1 MSNEEQLVAHKRGK
15 WSVPDVPH
23 KGWQCVDIE
32 DLGEP
37 QVECEMCESQTIRF
51 VHHMEHP
58 SYSGSL
64 AVGCVCAGHMEGSVS
79 AACDREA
86 TMRSRSGKR
95 SRWLSRVWKISA
107 KGTRPSRPTDFG
119 SQSMSAVTDME
130 PRLQQS
136 MVQASNMRVGPSQR
150 STKPNSP
157 PLITSPGCSL
167 SRVSSTE
174 AATVGNVGRN
184 W

>member
-15 WSVPDVPH
+15 WSAHGVPH

-37 QVECEMCESQTIRF
+37 QAECEMCESQTIRF

-58 SYSGSL
+58 NYSGSL

-79 AACDREA
+79 AARDREA

-95 SRWLSRVWKISA
+95 SRWLSRVWKMSA
-107 KGTRPSRPTDFG
+107 KGNPTIKAGGFR
-119 SQSMSAVTDME
+119 VTVYE
-130 PRLQQS
+130 RGHGYG
-136 MVQASNMRVGPSQR
+136 A
-150 STKPNSP
+150 T
-157 PLITSPGCSL
+157 I
-167 SRVSSTE
+167 
-174 AATVGNVGRN
+174 ATVDGSSVQHARRTFPTLNQAKLAAFDHITRLLAKSA
-184 W
+184 